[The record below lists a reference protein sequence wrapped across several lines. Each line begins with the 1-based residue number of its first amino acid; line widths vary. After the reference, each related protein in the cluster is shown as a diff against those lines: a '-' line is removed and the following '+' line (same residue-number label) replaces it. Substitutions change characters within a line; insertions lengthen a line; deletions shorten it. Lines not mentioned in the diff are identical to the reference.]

1 MSNPASRDSLLGWIQ
16 VDVDLKGCDAMGV
29 DPCDSD
35 ELKLIG
41 AGVYDFQVNDTV
53 RPPPTK
59 FFWAITKTVANIK
72 FDQASNL
79 LVEHR
84 HGLRIGIRTDLPGSK
99 AFQKPCLYQGAVC
112 ALSRVLNSAIR
123 SSESTPCLTITPS
136 SMSKNHGTISM
147 TRSFCCCSA
156 SIPLGN
162 SSSNSTEPT

>member
-16 VDVDLKGCDAMGV
+16 VDVDLKGCDAMGI

-35 ELKLIG
+35 ELRLIG
-41 AGVYDFQVNDTV
+41 AWVNDFTVNDTV
-53 RPPPTK
+53 RPPTTK
-59 FFWAITKTVANIK
+59 IFLAIIKTVANIK
-72 FDQASNL
+72 LEQVSNL

-112 ALSRVLNSAIR
+112 ALSWVLNSAIR